1 MASGVVLITTLYL
14 GLVMFC
20 SLGITV
26 LQIRQQIGPAYDA
39 IYATVSVKA
48 RDSVQGNEIQE
59 KVVLGQK
66 LVDIEPEETK
76 RKILAMQ
83 VEAASPFL
91 KSRIV
96 SFWAQMPADFI
107 IFFLAVAMGAVGG
120 ALSTM
125 RELVQEGRNPKLREY
140 VLRPAL
146 GAMVAIAVF
155 TLFKAGQLVISNNV
169 NPQLG
174 SALNL
179 NPFLT
184 AFIGLISGLV
194 AKQAIASVEIAGAS
208 FFASHEEQKSVY
220 AREELKKQIDQLP
233 DAEKKMLCSIL
244 KVSDKDLANWQ
255 DETRPIPK
263 HASEILSAFLHTNK
277 RDLFAE
283 EPKG

>member
-1 MASGVVLITTLYL
+1 MLLITTLYL
-14 GLVMFC
+14 GLVIFC

-26 LQIRQQIGPAYDA
+26 LQIRQQVGPVYDA
-39 IYATVSVKA
+39 IYAVVSVKQ
-48 RDSVQGNEIQE
+48 RGDKVDGKDVDE
-59 KVVLGQK
+59 KDLLRQK
-66 LVDIEPEETK
+66 IDDIEPEATK
-76 RKILAMQ
+76 RKLLALR

-91 KSRIV
+91 KWPVV
-96 SFWAQMPADFI
+96 SFWAKMPADFV
-107 IFFLAVAMGAVGG
+107 IFFLAMAMGAVGG

-174 SALNL
+174 DALNL

-194 AKQAIASVEIAGAS
+194 AKQAITSVELAGAS
-208 FFASHEEQKSVY
+208 FFAAREEQKSVY
-220 AREELKKQIDQLP
+220 AREELKKKIGDLP
-233 DAEKKMLCSIL
+233 EDDKEKLRSIL
-244 KVSDKDLANWQ
+244 KVSEKDLDNWQ

-263 HASEILSAFLHTNK
+263 QASEILSAFLHMKK
-277 RDLFAE
+277 RELFAE
-283 EPKG
+283 EPKD